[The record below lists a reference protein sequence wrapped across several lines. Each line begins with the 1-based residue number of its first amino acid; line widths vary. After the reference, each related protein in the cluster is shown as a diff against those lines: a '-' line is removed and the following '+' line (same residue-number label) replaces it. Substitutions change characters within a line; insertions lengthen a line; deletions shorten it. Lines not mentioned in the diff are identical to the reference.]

1 MNHGLKESALASRL
15 SLVTSG
21 GSITTRRLIAGG
33 VMRRERKDMGMSI
46 GSRGHG
52 YWLSRKLMKW
62 TVRKEKSSSIGAL
75 VTKAKEAHG

>member
-1 MNHGLKESALASRL
+1 
-15 SLVTSG
+15 
-21 GSITTRRLIAGG
+21 
-33 VMRRERKDMGMSI
+33 MRRERKDMGMSI

-62 TVRKEKSSSIGAL
+62 TVRKEKSSSVGAL